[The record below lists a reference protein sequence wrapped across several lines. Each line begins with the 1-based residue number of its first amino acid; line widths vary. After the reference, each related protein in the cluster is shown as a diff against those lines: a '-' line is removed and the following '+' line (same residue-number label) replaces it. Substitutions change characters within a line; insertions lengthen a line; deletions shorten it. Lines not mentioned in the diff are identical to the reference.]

1 MDMKRSLAIFLLFA
15 LVFAFGCQTAPTA
28 DEKGPITVA
37 SFIDAEG
44 AILGKMIVLLLEADG
59 FKVNDRTEFGTPDVL
74 RNAILADELDLV
86 LDYTGSGQFYFESDD
101 DDVWS
106 DPVLGYE
113 STKTMDREQNQ
124 LVWLTPA
131 NANNTEVIAT
141 TRAFAEAN
149 GLVDMYDFA
158 EYVNNGGTVKLIL
171 AAGFA
176 ENPRGLLGY
185 EEAYGFTLTNQQLII
200 LSSGNTAEM
209 LKALYEGTN
218 DVNFS
223 LAYGTDGALDQMDL
237 VVLADPE
244 NVPPVYLPCPV
255 LREELYLEYPEI
267 ETILKPLFESF
278 TKEVLQQLNAQV
290 AFEGASATDTA
301 RNYLIENGFLDQ

>member
-1 MDMKRSLAIFLLFA
+1 MKRALAILMIFIMLFA
-15 LVFAFGCQTAPTA
+15 LGCQSAPTA
-28 DEKGPITVA
+28 EEKGPITVA

-44 AILGKMIVLLLEADG
+44 AILGTMIVLLLEADG

-74 RNAILADELDLV
+74 RNAILADELDLMV
-86 LDYTGSGQFYFESDD
+86 DYTGSGQFYFESDN

-106 DPVLGYE
+106 NPTLGYE
-113 STKTMDREQNQ
+113 ATKAMDREQNQ

-141 TRAFAEAN
+141 TKAFAEAN
-149 GLVDMYDFA
+149 GLVDMADFA
-158 EYVNNGGTVKLIL
+158 DYVNNGGNVKLIL

-185 EEAYGFTLTNQQLII
+185 EDAYGFTLTNQQLII

-218 DVNFS
+218 GVNFS

-237 VVLADPE
+237 VVLADPK

-255 LREELYLEYPEI
+255 LREALHLQYPEI

-278 TKEVLQQLNAQV
+278 SMETLQQLNAQV

-301 RNYLIENGFLDQ
+301 RNYLVENGFLDQ

>member
-1 MDMKRSLAIFLLFA
+1 MKRIWIIVLMVSML
-15 LVFAFGCQTAPTA
+15 FAFGCQNAPATE
-28 DEKGPITVA
+28 DKGPITVA

-44 AILGKMIVLLLEADG
+44 AILGKMIVMMLEDNG
-59 FKVNDRTEFGTPDVL
+59 FEVNDRTEFGTPDVL
-74 RNAILADELDLV
+74 RNAILADELDLIV
-86 LDYTGSGQFYFESDD
+86 DYTGSGQFYFESDD
-101 DDVWS
+101 DALWS

-113 STKTMDREQNQ
+113 ATKMMDQEQNQ
-124 LVWLTPA
+124 LIWLTPA

-149 GLVDMYDFA
+149 GLEDMADFA
-158 EYVNNGGTVKLIL
+158 EYVNGGGDVKLIL

-185 EEAYGFTLTNQQLII
+185 EDAYGFTLTNQQLII

-209 LKALYEGTN
+209 LNALYEGTN
-218 DVNFS
+218 GVNFS

-237 VVLADPE
+237 VVLADPK

-255 LREELYLEYPEI
+255 LREELHIQYPEI

-278 TKEVLQQLNAQV
+278 SMEILQGLNAKV

-301 RNYLIENGFLDQ
+301 RNYLVENGFLDQ

>member
-1 MDMKRSLAIFLLFA
+1 MKRSLAILLLFV
-15 LVFAFGCQTAPTA
+15 LVFASGCQTAPTA
-28 DEKGPITVA
+28 EEKGPITVA

-44 AILGKMIVLLLEADG
+44 AILGKMIVMLLEADG
-59 FKVNDRTEFGTPDVL
+59 FTVNDRTEFGTPDVL
-74 RNAILADELDLV
+74 RNALLADELDLV
-86 LDYTGSGQFYFESDD
+86 VDYTGSGQFYFESDN

-113 STKTMDREQNQ
+113 ATKSMDREQNQ
-124 LVWLTPA
+124 LIWLTPA
-131 NANNTEVIAT
+131 NANNTEIIAT

-149 GLVDMYDFA
+149 GLADMYDFA
-158 EYVNNGGTVKLIL
+158 EYVNNGGNVKLIL

-185 EEAYGFTLTNQQLII
+185 EEAYGFTLSNQQLII

-237 VVLADPE
+237 VILADPE

-255 LREELYLEYPEI
+255 LREELYTEYPEI

-278 TKEVLQQLNAQV
+278 TTEVLQQLNAQV

-301 RNYLIENGFLDQ
+301 RNYLIDNGFLEQ